1 MAKGKAGDGL
11 IRVAMKFMKKADFQ
25 RTKRA
30 AGHRLEPHQ
39 LRHMMQGSSGTKHFD
54 GLRSGPGKY
63 GTRTGYHY
71 RPGGQDFPG
80 RRILPPPNKTHPS
93 GAYDVRTQ
101 FEVDQ
106 SKAKDGSKMVWTD
119 KKGPGGSSTFFPDH
133 WTPQQVDGAVSGAFQ
148 NGTFDATKGT
158 WKGIGPDGLKIEG
171 RFDPNTGGIVTAY
184 PVID

>member
-1 MAKGKAGDGL
+1 M
-11 IRVAMKFMKKADFQ
+11 
-25 RTKRA
+25 
-30 AGHRLEPHQ
+30 
-39 LRHMMQGSSGTKHFD
+39 
-54 GLRSGPGKY
+54 
-63 GTRTGYHY
+63 
-71 RPGGQDFPG
+71 
-80 RRILPPPNKTHPS
+80 PPPNKTHPS

-148 NGTFDATKGT
+148 NGTLDATKGT
-158 WKGIGPDGLKIEG
+158 WKGVGPDGLKIEG